1 MESDEE
7 QARVLSWMKKKIED
21 LENEIIGLKA
31 TISLIEKA
39 SAVKGE
45 TQQKPVSTEIK
56 GEENPS
62 PPVAQPVVEKSSPKP
77 PQETAQPKPEA
88 AQTETPT
95 TQITIGE
102 KKVAAIFQHD
112 NEIKID
118 VLVPLNQ
125 DTPPFKSFFVEK
137 VLRDYEKKDKLKEQ
151 QGQIPTGQ
159 GLSYDVSVDED
170 NNIKQIWIRNVND
183 PRRTRE
189 IISTIRW
196 TMARM
201 IEKENK

>member
-56 GEENPS
+56 EEGNPS